1 MVFDPIF
8 DENASIFVVNTV
20 IFIIFK
26 NQYFPGVLEV
36 ILNFHDKFFFY
47 INDCNKC
54 PFSGKK
60 DEKCIFR
67 KSYFHQIQPRHRIE
81 GKKRC

>member
-36 ILNFHDKFFFY
+36 ILKFHDKFFLY
-47 INDCNKC
+47 K
-54 PFSGKK
+54 
-60 DEKCIFR
+60 
-67 KSYFHQIQPRHRIE
+67 
-81 GKKRC
+81 